1 MLDTG
6 RPGEW
11 DSGGAYS
18 LDVIQ
23 SRDGF
28 HIWYAGNAPRKD
40 GKRNCHVTSRLA
52 TMGKERLPRSKVAYH
67 DEEVKNAS
75 QR

>member
-40 GKRNCHVTSRLA
+40 GKGETIRIGYAVSNGH
-52 TMGKERLPRSKVAYH
+52 
-67 DEEVKNAS
+67 
-75 QR
+75 